1 MRSNLCRWGLI
12 ILATGLVLASSIV
25 SIYHLAYS
33 NKIYP
38 YVRLGSLE
46 LSNLSLET
54 AESKLTQMVPENL
67 DTIQLKFGSQEWW
80 LNLADLEI
88 RYEPGLTAQKAFL
101 KGRSQGFVQD
111 LNLKWQQWQKEAV
124 INMEM
129 EFNQE
134 KLAESVEMITAGIV
148 EEPVLPNLS
157 LNNEGKV
164 DLEPGKNGRLV
175 EKDQLV
181 QTVIERLISLNFS
194 SVEIPIKLVKIEI
207 SAEELIKAQDRA
219 EKLKEKSLIL
229 KYENF
234 SKTVAKEELIN
245 LIGFTSDWDEQKIA
259 TLSASLA
266 TSLNRE
272 AQNGVFQFD
281 GKKVVEFKPA
291 LNGIKVDEEQTNL
304 LINKGLESLEK
315 TDRDQETIT
324 VVVKT
329 TQPKIGNEQVN
340 DLGIKELIGKGESTF
355 YHSILSRIH
364 NVALTAGKLNGV
376 LVAPGEE
383 FSFNQTLGDISAA
396 TGYKSAYIIKE
407 GRTVLGDGGGVCQD
421 STTLFRALLD
431 AGVNI
436 TERHAHAY
444 RVTYYEQN
452 ARPGF
457 DATVYDPS
465 ADLKFINDTG
475 AYILIQTTVDL
486 EKLYLKFELYGT
498 NDGRKVTISNVRLW
512 GEVPPP
518 EPLYQD
524 DPTLA
529 PGQVKQVDWA
539 AWGAK
544 AAFDW
549 QVIKNGEVLYQK
561 TFYSNFAPWRA
572 VYLRGG

>member
-1 MRSNLCRWGLI
+1 MRSNMCRWGLI
-12 ILATGLVLASSIV
+12 ILAVLLILASGVV

-38 YVRLGSLE
+38 YVRVGSLE

-54 AESKLTQMVPENL
+54 AENKITQMVPENL
-67 DTIQLKFGSQEWW
+67 GEIKLRFSNQEWP
-80 LNLADLEI
+80 LSLADLEI
-88 RYEPGLTAQKAFL
+88 KYEPRLTAQKVFL
-101 KGRSQGFVQD
+101 RGRSQGLWQD
-111 LNLKWQQWQKEAV
+111 LSLKRQQWQKEAV
-124 INMEM
+124 INMEV

-134 KLAESVEMITAGIV
+134 KLAESVEIITAGLF
-148 EEPVLPNLS
+148 EEPVMPNLS
-157 LNNEGKV
+157 LNKEGKV
-164 DLEPGKNGRLV
+164 NLEPGKNGRLV
-175 EKDQLV
+175 EKDKLV
-181 QTVIERLISLNFS
+181 QTVIERIKNLNFS

-207 SAEELIKAQDRA
+207 STEQLIKAQDRA
-219 EKLKEKSLIL
+219 EKLKEKLLIL

-234 SKTVAKEELIN
+234 SRTIAKEELIN
-245 LIGFTSDWDEQKIA
+245 LISFTGDWDEEKIA

-272 AQNGVFQFD
+272 AQNAVFQFD

-291 LNGIKVDEEQTNL
+291 LP
-304 LINKGLESLEK
+304 GL
-315 TDRDQETIT
+315 TVNETETRKRIIDGLNNWQP
-324 VVVKT
+324 VEIAVET
-329 TQPKIGNEQVN
+329 TEPKIKTEQVN
-340 DLGIKELIGKGESTF
+340 ALGIKELIGRGESTF
-355 YHSILSRIH
+355 YHSIAGRIH
-364 NVALTAGKLNGV
+364 NVALTAAKLNGV

-383 FSFNQTLGDISAA
+383 FSFNKALGDVSAA
-396 TGYKSAYIIKE
+396 TGFQSAYIIKE

-431 AGVNI
+431 AGVKI

-444 RVTYYEQN
+444 RVAYYEQN
-452 ARPGF
+452 AKPGF
-457 DATVYDPS
+457 DATVYDPGT
-465 ADLKFINDTG
+465 DLKFINDTG

-486 EKLYLKFELYGT
+486 TKLYLKFELYGA
-498 NDGRKVTISNVRLW
+498 NDGRKATISNVRLW
-512 GEVPPP
+512 GQTAPP

-529 PGQVKQVDWA
+529 AGQVNQVDWA

-549 QVIKNGEVLYQK
+549 QVVKNGEVLHQK

-572 VYLRGG
+572 VYLKGV

>member
-1 MRSNLCRWGLI
+1 MRSNICRWGLI
-12 ILATGLVLASSIV
+12 ILAAWLILASSIV

-38 YVRLGSLE
+38 FVRLGSVE

-54 AESKLTQMVPENL
+54 AENKLTQMVPENL
-67 DTIQLKFGSQEWW
+67 GEIRLRFSNQEWG
-80 LNLADLEI
+80 LNLADWEI
-88 RYEPGLTAQKAFL
+88 KYEPRLTAQKAFL
-101 KGRSQGFVQD
+101 RGRSQGFWQD
-111 LNLKWQQWQKEAV
+111 LSLKWQQWQKEAV
-124 INMEM
+124 INMEI

-134 KLAESVEMITAGIV
+134 KLAESVEMITAGLV
-148 EEPVLPNLS
+148 EEPMMPSLS
-157 LNNEGKV
+157 LNSGGKV

-175 EKDQLV
+175 EKDQLI
-181 QTVIERLISLNFS
+181 QTVMERLVSLNFS

-207 SAEELIKAQDRA
+207 STGELIRAQDRA
-219 EKLKEKSLIL
+219 EKLKEKSLTL

-234 SKTVAKEELIN
+234 SRTLAKEELIN
-245 LIGFTSDWDEQKIA
+245 LIGFASDWDEEKIA
-259 TLSASLA
+259 TLTASLA
-266 TSLNRE
+266 TSINRE
-272 AQNGVFQFD
+272 AQNAVFQFD
-281 GKKVVEFKPA
+281 GQKVVEFKPA

-304 LINKGLESLEK
+304 LIKKGLENLEK
-315 TDRDQETIT
+315 ADKNQETVTMAVQI
-324 VVVKT
+324 
-329 TQPKIGNEQVN
+329 TQPKISNEQVN

-355 YHSILSRIH
+355 YHSIPSRIH
-364 NVALTAGKLNGV
+364 NVALTAAKLNGV

-383 FSFNQTLGDISAA
+383 FSFNKALGDVSAA
-396 TGYKSAYIIKE
+396 TGFQPAYIIKE

-431 AGVNI
+431 AGVKI

-444 RVTYYEQN
+444 RVSYYEQN
-452 ARPGF
+452 AQPGF
-457 DATVYDPS
+457 DATVYDPGT
-465 ADLKFINDTG
+465 DLRFINDTD

-486 EKLYLKFELYGT
+486 AKLYLKFELYGAS
-498 NDGRKVTISNVRLW
+498 DGRKITISNVRLW
-512 GEVPPP
+512 GQTAPP

-549 QVIKNGEVLYQK
+549 QVVKNGEVLHQK
-561 TFYSNFAPWRA
+561 TFYSNFTPWRA
-572 VYLRGG
+572 VYLRGV

>member
-1 MRSNLCRWGLI
+1 MCRWGLI
-12 ILATGLVLASSIV
+12 ILASLLILASSIV

-46 LSNLSLET
+46 LSNLGLET
-54 AESKLTQMVPENL
+54 AENKLTQMVPENL
-67 DTIQLKFGSQEWW
+67 GTIQLKFGSQEWW

-88 RYEPGLTAQKAFL
+88 KYEPRLTAQKAFL
-101 KGRSQGFVQD
+101 RGRSQGFWQD
-111 LNLKWQQWQKEAV
+111 LSLKWRQWQKEAV
-124 INMEM
+124 INMEV

-134 KLAESVEMITAGIV
+134 KLAEAVEMITAGIV
-148 EEPVLPNLS
+148 EEPMMPGLS
-157 LNNEGKV
+157 LNKEGKV
-164 DLEPGKNGRLV
+164 NFEPGKNGRLV
-175 EKDQLV
+175 EKDQLI
-181 QTVIERLISLNFS
+181 QTVIERVVSLNFS

-207 SAEELIKAQDRA
+207 SAGELIKAQDRA

-229 KYENF
+229 KYESF
-234 SKTVAKEELIN
+234 SRTVAKEELIN
-245 LIGFTSDWDEQKIA
+245 LIGFASDWDEEKIA

-272 AQNGVFQFD
+272 AQNAVFQFD
-281 GKKVVEFKPA
+281 GQKVVEFKPA

-304 LINKGLESLEK
+304 LIKKGLESLEK
-315 TDRDQETIT
+315 TGGNQEIIT
-324 VVVKT
+324 VAVQT

-340 DLGIKELIGKGESTF
+340 NLGIKELIGKGESTF
-355 YHSILSRIH
+355 YHSIPSRIH
-364 NVALTAGKLNGV
+364 NVALTAAKLNGV

-383 FSFNQTLGDISAA
+383 FSFNKALGDVSAA
-396 TGYKSAYIIKE
+396 TGFQSAYIIKE
-407 GRTVLGDGGGVCQD
+407 GQTVLGDGGGVCQD

-436 TERHAHAY
+436 TERQAHAY

-457 DATVYDPS
+457 DATVYSPS

-475 AYILIQTTVDL
+475 AYILIQTTIDL

-498 NDGRKVTISNVRLW
+498 NDGRKATISNVRLW
-512 GEVPPP
+512 GQTAPP

-529 PGQVKQVDWA
+529 PGKVNQVDWA

-549 QVIKNGEVLYQK
+549 RVVKNGEVLYQK

-572 VYLRGG
+572 VYLRGV

>member
-1 MRSNLCRWGLI
+1 MCRWGLI
-12 ILATGLVLASSIV
+12 ILAAGLVLASSIV

-33 NKIYP
+33 NKVYP
-38 YVRLGSLE
+38 YVRLGSVE

-67 DTIQLKFGSQEWW
+67 GTIQLKFGGQEWR
-80 LNLADLEI
+80 LNLADWEI
-88 RYEPGLTAQKAFL
+88 KYEPRLTAQKAFL
-101 KGRSQGFVQD
+101 RGRSQGFWQD
-111 LNLKWQQWQKEAV
+111 LSLKRRQWQKEAV
-124 INMEM
+124 INMEV

-134 KLAESVEMITAGIV
+134 KLTEAVEMITTGIV
-148 EEPVLPNLS
+148 EEPVMPNLS
-157 LNNEGKV
+157 LDNAGKV

-181 QTVIERLISLNFS
+181 QTVIERIKNLNFS
-194 SVEIPIKLVKIEI
+194 SVEIPIRLVKIEI
-207 SAEELIKAQDRA
+207 STGELIRAQDRA

-234 SKTVAKEELIN
+234 SRTIAKEELIN
-245 LIGFTSDWDEQKIA
+245 LISFTSDWDEEKIA
-259 TLSASLA
+259 TLTASLA
-266 TSLNRE
+266 TNLNRE
-272 AQNGVFQFD
+272 AQNAVFQFENNR
-281 GKKVVEFKPA
+281 VVEFKPA
-291 LNGIKVDEEQTNL
+291 LP
-304 LINKGLESLEK
+304 GL
-315 TDRDQETIT
+315 TVNETETRKRIIDGLNNWQP
-324 VVVKT
+324 VEIAVET
-329 TQPKIGNEQVN
+329 TEPKIKTEQVN

-355 YHSILSRIH
+355 YHSIPGRIH
-364 NVALTAGKLNGV
+364 NVALTANKLNGV

-383 FSFNQTLGDISAA
+383 FSFNKALGDVSPA
-396 TGYKSAYIIKE
+396 TGYRPAYIIKE

-452 ARPGF
+452 AKPGF
-457 DATVYDPS
+457 DATVYDPGT
-465 ADLKFINDTG
+465 DLKFINDTC
-475 AYILIQTTVDL
+475 AYLLIQTTVDL
-486 EKLYLKFELYGT
+486 TKLYLKFELYGA

-512 GEVPPP
+512 GQTAPP

-529 PGQVKQVDWA
+529 PGQINQVDWA

-549 QVIKNGEVLYQK
+549 QVVKNGEILHQK

-572 VYLRGG
+572 VYLRGV

>member
-1 MRSNLCRWGLI
+1 MRSNICRWGLI
-12 ILATGLVLASSIV
+12 ISAALLVLASAIV

-38 YVRLGSLE
+38 YVRVGSVE
-46 LSNLSLET
+46 LSNLSLEA
-54 AESKLTQMVPENL
+54 AEGKLRQMIPADL
-67 DTIQLKFGSQEWW
+67 GAIQLKFGGQEWL
-80 LNLADLEI
+80 LNLIDLEI
-88 RYEPGLTAQKAFL
+88 SYEPRLTAQKAFL
-101 KGRSQGFVQD
+101 RGRSQGFFQD
-111 LNLKWQQWQKEAV
+111 LGLKWQQWQKKAV
-124 INMEM
+124 INMKM

-134 KLAESVEMITAGIV
+134 KLAESVEIITAGIV
-148 EEPVLPNLS
+148 EEPVMPNLS
-157 LNNEGKV
+157 LNNEGRV
-164 DLEPGKNGRLV
+164 NLEPGKNGRLV

-181 QTVIERLISLNFS
+181 RTVIERLVSLNFS

-207 SAEELIKAQDRA
+207 STEELIKAQDRA
-219 EKLKEKSLIL
+219 EKLKEKLLIL
-229 KYENF
+229 QYENF
-234 SKTVAKEELIN
+234 SRTIAKEELIN
-245 LIGFTSDWDEQKIA
+245 LIGFTGNWDEEKIA

-272 AQNGVFQFD
+272 AQNAVFQFD
-281 GKKVVEFKPA
+281 GQKVVEFKPA
-291 LNGIKVDEEQTNL
+291 LNGIRVDEEQTNL
-304 LINKGLESLEK
+304 LIKEGLENLEK
-315 TDRDQETIT
+315 SEGNQGT
-324 VVVKT
+324 VAAAVQT
-329 TQPKIGNEQVN
+329 TQPKVSTEQVN

-355 YHSILSRIH
+355 YHSIPGRIH
-364 NVALTAGKLNGV
+364 NVALTAAKLNGV

-383 FSFNQTLGDISAA
+383 FSFNKALGDVSAA
-396 TGYKSAYIIKE
+396 TGFKSAYIIKE

-431 AGVNI
+431 AGVKI

-457 DATVYDPS
+457 DATVYDPGT
-465 ADLKFINDTG
+465 DLKFINDTPG
-475 AYILIQTTVDL
+475 YILIQTTVDTTN
-486 EKLYLKFELYGT
+486 LYLKFELYGT

-512 GEVPPP
+512 GQTPPP

-524 DPTLA
+524 DPSLA
-529 PGQVKQVDWA
+529 AGQINQVDWA

-549 QVIKNGEVLYQK
+549 QVVRNGEVLHQK

-572 VYLRGG
+572 VYLRGI